1 MRIFRRITE
10 NRFDLAYKG
19 ARRAPFFV
27 PFLNV
32 KTGAVIFSASV
43 FILCSKSVLLQYG
56 FFNSKKIIYIRYFS
70 TLLCVLQY
78 LSTIKFQSKKVHI
91 Y

>member
-10 NRFDLAYKG
+10 NIFDLAYKG

-43 FILCSKSVLLQYG
+43 FILCSKSVLFLTE
-56 FFNSKKIIYIRYFS
+56 I
-70 TLLCVLQY
+70 LL
-78 LSTIKFQSKKVHI
+78 SISIAKRTIMC
-91 Y
+91 